1 MLISSCFEDDEVDI
15 QEKKAK
21 LTKEKEYG
29 YFHFEDELM
38 KKVLSLLFFY
48 SQYASLTFMFEV
60 NQLGDDTLSESLKQ
74 FREVMIVP
82 FSCFPSIVKDIEN
95 IVQQSF
101 VCSNNIY

>member
-1 MLISSCFEDDEVDI
+1 
-15 QEKKAK
+15 
-21 LTKEKEYG
+21 
-29 YFHFEDELM
+29 
-38 KKVLSLLFFY
+38 
-48 SQYASLTFMFEV
+48 MFEV